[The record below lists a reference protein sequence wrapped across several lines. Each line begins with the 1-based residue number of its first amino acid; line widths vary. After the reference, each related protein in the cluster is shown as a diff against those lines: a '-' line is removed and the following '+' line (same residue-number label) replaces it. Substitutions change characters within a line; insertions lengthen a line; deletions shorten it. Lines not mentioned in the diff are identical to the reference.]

1 MQSSAVCIYQTW
13 SCCNLDDDGFVF
25 LCIFGLISYFLPRIP
40 DMYERARRS
49 NGKFEGI
56 IPSVC
61 SGPGGWRPGGAWP
74 GGGRRWGRRR
84 LPGWSRGP
92 PGTPGRLREGRGGF
106 TWTISMP
113 LVLSSKESIL
123 NGVLVGECFNRVAS
137 LDFSNIFS
145 AWIAFLTPVFSVLL
159 FWWPL
164 MNWSWSCPRR
174 WLPRFWRV
182 LVCYW
187 STVVSSPSLIGR
199 PITAQVSPA
208 PVTAMLIWAGE
219 AIWKFS

>member
-1 MQSSAVCIYQTW
+1 
-13 SCCNLDDDGFVF
+13 
-25 LCIFGLISYFLPRIP
+25 
-40 DMYERARRS
+40 MYERARRS

-145 AWIAFLTPVFSVLL
+145 AWIALLTLFSLSSSSDGHWWTGAEVAPGDDSPVSEG
-159 FWWPL
+159 
-164 MNWSWSCPRR
+164 SWSVIGHPSSAPLLSLADPLLSKRPRLR
-174 WLPRFWRV
+174 WRQYNKL
-182 LVCYW
+182 
-187 STVVSSPSLIGR
+187 GR
-199 PITAQVSPA
+199 QFGNFHK
-208 PVTAMLIWAGE
+208 LE
-219 AIWKFS
+219 